1 MTNALHVGPGSALV
15 VIELQNDL
23 VHPSVADLDGVRGG
37 LARVV
42 RDSGLLARA
51 AGLLDAWRSA
61 GLPVVYVTRER
72 HPGIPQAPL
81 PLYRRSWG
89 PTLLESGTWG
99 AAVIDDVAPA
109 EGDLVLN
116 RFVSLDPSYGSGLWA
131 ALRSKQVDS
140 IVVFGVST
148 TIAVEGTI
156 RGAANRGLRSTVV
169 ADCCATVPAA
179 WHDFS
184 INNVLP
190 LLADVVSAADVL
202 ASVTAGG

>member
-1 MTNALHVGPGSALV
+1 MTNAVHVGPGSALI

-23 VHPSVADLDGVRGG
+23 VHPSVAELDGVRGA
-37 LARVV
+37 LARAV

-51 AGLLDAWRSA
+51 AELVCRWRSA

-72 HPGIPQAPL
+72 HPAIPQANL

-89 PTLLESGTWG
+89 PTLLETGTWG
-99 AAVIDDVAPA
+99 AAVVDDVAPA
-109 EGDLVLN
+109 DGDLVLN

-131 ALRSKQVDS
+131 ALRSRQVDS
-140 IVVFGVST
+140 IFVFGVST

-169 ADCCATVPAA
+169 SDCCTSVPTA

-202 ASVTAGG
+202 EGVTAQG

>member
-1 MTNALHVGPGSALV
+1 MTNALDVGPGSALV

-23 VHPSVADLDGVRGG
+23 VHPSVADLDGVRGA
-37 LARVV
+37 LARAV
-42 RDSGLLARA
+42 RDGGLLARA
-51 AGLLDAWRSA
+51 AELVGRWRSA

-72 HPGIPQAPL
+72 HPAIAQPNL

-89 PTLLESGTWG
+89 PALLETGTWG
-99 AAVIDDVAPA
+99 AAVVDDVAPA
-109 EGDLVLN
+109 DGELVLN

-140 IVVFGVST
+140 IVVLGVST
-148 TIAVEGTI
+148 TIAVEGTV
-156 RGAANRGLRSTVV
+156 RGAANRGMRSTVV
-169 ADCCATVPAA
+169 ADCCTTVPAA

-190 LLADVVSAADVL
+190 LLADVVSAADVM
-202 ASVTAGG
+202 ASVTARG